1 MGPRLMRAL
10 ALAILSLAAAACG
23 SGEDSSGDAG
33 GLVFPLAGTLD
44 QDFFYVG
51 MVDHAGAGTIE
62 DYQCGERTY
71 DGHTGTDIGLASFAD
86 MEAGVTISAAL
97 DGTVLETHDG
107 EPDHNTSWVGQSGLG
122 NYVAI
127 DHGAGLV
134 TYYGHMTNG
143 SVAVTPG
150 ALVSAGDALGLV
162 GSSGRSDLPHL
173 HLELQRNG
181 AVVDPFAGPCSQSS
195 GEWASQDP
203 YDLSLQ
209 VFDSGFTDQSLTLD
223 LVKQPPVPKTTWST
237 SDSTLWFWVLVLNAE
252 QGDVSEFAF
261 YRPDGSPL
269 GTVTLDPFDRYY
281 AVSWWWVS
289 YPIVGNFTQAGTWRV
304 DYVYD
309 GTVRS
314 SSEFD
319 VVSAA
324 SALTDLDA
332 EDDEAGD
339 TLPGSGGAGL

>member
-1 MGPRLMRAL
+1 MRVF
-10 ALAILSLAAAACG
+10 ALAILPLAAAGCG
-23 SGEDSSGDAG
+23 AGGEDPAGDAG
-33 GLVFPLAGTLD
+33 GLVFPLPGTLD

-51 MVDHAGAGTIE
+51 MVDHAAAGAIE

-97 DGTVLETHDG
+97 AGTVLETHDG

-127 DHGAGLV
+127 DHGEGLV
-134 TYYGHMTNG
+134 SYYGHMTNG
-143 SVAVTPG
+143 SVAVAPG
-150 ALVSAGDALGLV
+150 ELVTAGDALGLV

-203 YDLSLQ
+203 YDLSFQ
-209 VFDSGFTDQSLTLD
+209 VFDNGFTDQSLTLD
-223 LVKQPPVPKTTWST
+223 LVKQPPAPKTAWST

-252 QGDVSEFAF
+252 QGEVSEFAF

-269 GTVTLDPFDRYY
+269 DTVTLDPFDRYY
-281 AVSWWWVS
+281 SVSWWWVN
-289 YPIVGNFTQAGTWRV
+289 YPIAGNFTQPGTWRV

-309 GTVRS
+309 GVVQS
-314 SSEFD
+314 SAEFD
-319 VVSAA
+319 LVS
-324 SALTDLDA
+324 SLA
-332 EDDEAGD
+332 EIAGDDETGD
-339 TLPGSGGAGL
+339 ALPRSGGAGL